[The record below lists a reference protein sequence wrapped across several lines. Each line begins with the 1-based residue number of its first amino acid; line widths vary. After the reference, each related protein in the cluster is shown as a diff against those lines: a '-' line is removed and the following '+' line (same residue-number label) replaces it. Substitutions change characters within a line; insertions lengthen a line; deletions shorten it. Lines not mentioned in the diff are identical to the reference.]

1 MLHSDVAKAR
11 LPKACLPAKQL
22 ATAKTLAGLYIGNRC
37 HLQSAGVGAAPS
49 EARRGCVLRHIVKGG
64 ADRIDR
70 DHAMGDLMRFHVYL
84 RTTAHAALA
93 SLLVLSLTAHASES
107 LLAFPGAQ
115 GAAAQTPGGRGG
127 KILRVTTLAPN
138 GPGSLLE
145 AINADGPRI
154 VVFEVGGVIDFAQ
167 HEIKI
172 TKPYLTIAGQTAP
185 SPGITLIRT
194 GIDLLTHD
202 VIMQHIRV
210 RSGSAGADR
219 KSGWAPDAFSTV
231 NAYNVMV
238 DHCSLTWGIDENLSA
253 SGPRFT
259 GKTPDEWRKAVSH
272 SITFSNNII
281 AEGLAHSTHPKGEHS
296 KGSLIHDNVN
306 DILIIGNLY
315 AHNYERNPLF
325 KGGARGMVINNL
337 IYDPG
342 PRAVHYNLIPEEWY
356 GRKYENGQMTLIG
369 NVMRA
374 GPSTPDG
381 VALFMLGGS
390 GDIELYEE
398 DNVAVDRIGDPLPKL
413 GRYTTSKARIVPM
426 PKPALPYGVAPLR
439 SVDVEESVI
448 RNAGARPWDRDPIDA
463 ASSPTPS
470 KGAVKSST
478 AKNRSAAILSTRKCA
493 RRSRRRTGT
502 SRR

>member
-1 MLHSDVAKAR
+1 
-11 LPKACLPAKQL
+11 
-22 ATAKTLAGLYIGNRC
+22 
-37 HLQSAGVGAAPS
+37 
-49 EARRGCVLRHIVKGG
+49 
-64 ADRIDR
+64 
-70 DHAMGDLMRFHVYL
+70 MRFHAYL

-93 SLLVLSLTAHASES
+93 SLLAMSLAAYASEG

-154 VVFEVGGVIDFAQ
+154 VVFEVGGVIDFEQ
-167 HEIKI
+167 HEIRI
-172 TKPYLTIAGQTAP
+172 ANPYLTVAGQTAP

-210 RSGSAGADR
+210 RTGSAGADK

-231 NAYNVMV
+231 NAYNVIV

-259 GKTPDEWRKAVSH
+259 GKTPEEWRKAVSH

-281 AEGLAHSTHPKGEHS
+281 AEGLKDSTHPKGEHS

-356 GRKYENGQMTLIG
+356 GRKYENGQMTLIS

-390 GDIELYEE
+390 GDIELFEE

-413 GRYTTSKARIVPM
+413 GRYTTSKARIIAM
-426 PKPALPYGVAPLR
+426 PKPAMPSGVAPLR
-439 SVDVEESVI
+439 AVDVEESVI

-463 ASSPTPS
+463 RIVADTVEGRGEIIDSEEQVGGYPQYKEVRQAFKEKDWDLATMTPRVPFT
-470 KGAVKSST
+470 KQ
-478 AKNRSAAILSTRKCA
+478 NIPR
-493 RRSRRRTGT
+493 
-502 SRR
+502 